1 MYAPPRFRTAQ
12 LVLALAGLLAG
23 CEAQPEEV
31 EFLTDGDPAPLRA
44 VMMQIDQ
51 VNWKIEPVVRLES
64 EFGAVASWARSIE
77 SLSKDPAW
85 EEFMSRDSF
94 LGNRPKFEGYRGWLL
109 AGASTL
115 AAGAEAGDVDK
126 MREGF
131 IRLQQSCI
139 ACHKRYQ
146 PNK

>member
-1 MYAPPRFRTAQ
+1 M
-12 LVLALAGLLAG
+12 
-23 CEAQPEEV
+23 
-31 EFLTDGDPAPLRA
+31 
-44 VMMQIDQ
+44 
-51 VNWKIEPVVRLES
+51 VRLES

>member
-1 MYAPPRFRTAQ
+1 MPAPPRIRTAPV
-12 LVLALAGLLAG
+12 VLALAMALAG
-23 CEAQPEEV
+23 CEEKPTEV
-31 EFLTDGDPAPLRA
+31 EPLLDGNPAPLRA

-64 EFGAVASWARSIE
+64 QFEAVASWARSIE
-77 SLSKDPAW
+77 SLSADPSW
-85 EEFMSRDSF
+85 EEYMSRESF
-94 LGNRPKFEGYRGWLL
+94 LGNRPKFEGYRGWLV
-109 AGASTL
+109 AGAANL